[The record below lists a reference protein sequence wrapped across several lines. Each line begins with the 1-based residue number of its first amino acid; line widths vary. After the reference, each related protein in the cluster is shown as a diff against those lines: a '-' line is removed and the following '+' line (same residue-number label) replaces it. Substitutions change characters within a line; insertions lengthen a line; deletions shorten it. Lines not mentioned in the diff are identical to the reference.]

1 MCAFLDKNYGL
12 GRKRIISKMVEIQD
26 ISINDLIK
34 NKDGNFE
41 NEIILSPIKQEN
53 SKNLA
58 SESEFHR
65 IMIHLNGKQERS
77 LSGHDIVPD
86 YFTLNVGKNIKRYE
100 KLIEKSGELLIKR
113 MQYILDEANE
123 KILDEEN
130 HYKLSEIDT
139 RKYVSTFCGA
149 GHSRTQKN
157 LFVLEDVADKLN
169 DILLC
174 GIDKNM
180 IYDRPSK
187 WNAYYAMVTTDST
200 PVTYMPNIVVIPDYV
215 KKVTDIVDIVQTTGA
230 GNNKKYT
237 LIQNQVRD
245 DIEIMPFDGAGL
257 VTPECALKWVREL
270 KCTSEAG
277 KFYLPSCFQFRAIP
291 GIKGELMVFDLK
303 QFAKEQKVSK
313 IKDLGGKVWDIFKDN
328 IDVVLTQS
336 QFKFWKQFTTDGEFD
351 YSKWRN
357 EFDKPCHGYKRTFN
371 IVSYGSHPKDLRKRT
386 MLSYQPLESINF
398 TAQEV
403 EKISEFGINLYE
415 RVSTDISE
423 FLKYRGLANC
433 DENGKI
439 TDLTDRYTPPYYKA
453 LLKNHELFYD
463 RYIREKVDADIKKL
477 KNNLLS
483 GKVIVRGN
491 YQVLM
496 PDLYGFA
503 EWVFSDELK
512 KEPIGLLTSPFDIYS
527 QWWNNQHVKN
537 VDIIRNPHIG
547 MEHRIGNLKDN
558 IDLKKWFKY
567 QKTGIITGMYDTL
580 AMALGTADFDGDT
593 VCTTDNEQILNA
605 VKREMDKG
613 NGRLVIKEIKDDLE
627 IGAKPSGVKVSDR
640 SALMKINAMSFQN
653 SIGTV
658 VDKITNLWSMIN
670 LDEKVRDFIKIGVIV
685 GEETIDFAKT
695 GENAAFPSDIVG
707 FLKGRKKGHWMRYL
721 EKHQSEAAKEE
732 KSIENAK
739 FLKKDKDVID
749 KLKKFE
755 KYDCNMNRLC
765 LYAEEQISLIDGN
778 LETTATD
785 AAYDYKLML
794 RSAPSVNR
802 KVYLNLKVLQREYNE
817 ISNNYRKEA
826 VISKTQKREAVSKF
840 RWFYEKC
847 RNELLCIVTD
857 INSLLDMLII
867 IYYGSKH
874 NGTDFVDLEKD
885 ILWNAFPKEMI
896 QRCTGGAVREIDLS
910 KIEQRNTKNK
920 EYIKKQKESRANKR
934 KVVIASL
941 EECTEREA
949 VLTIGDRGEINR
961 IIDKAYE
968 AKKITR
974 KDNVIKLKRVLSIL
988 IFLSR
993 KCEKEKTEC
1002 RALKENGH
1010 FVKDSNKLNTKVPV
1024 KVFHPIWFKKYNNAP
1039 CQLTDT
1045 AIEKLTDVNHK
1056 SIDAAIKLF
1065 EDLEVIQTKVCSDG
1079 NIEIRVLFHHY
1090 DGAEWL
1096 KESDYNKAGTRI
1108 RDYFRK

>member
-1 MCAFLDKNYGL
+1 
-12 GRKRIISKMVEIQD
+12 MVEIQD

-34 NKDGNFE
+34 NKDGDFD

-65 IMIHLNGKQERS
+65 IMIHLNGKHEKS
-77 LSGHDIVPD
+77 LSGYDIAPD
-86 YFTLNVGKNIKRYE
+86 YFTLNVGKNVKRYE
-100 KLIEKSGELLIKR
+100 ELIKKNGELFIKR
-113 MQYILDEANE
+113 MQYVLDEADE
-123 KILDEEN
+123 KILDDEK
-130 HYKLSEIDT
+130 HYKLSEIDI
-139 RKYVSTFCGA
+139 RKYVYTFCGA

-174 GIDKNM
+174 GMDKDM
-180 IYDRPSK
+180 TYDRPSK
-187 WNAYYAMVTTDST
+187 WNAYYAMATTDST

-215 KKVTDIVDIVQTTGA
+215 KKLTDIVDIVLTSGT

-237 LIQNQVRD
+237 PIQNQVRD

-257 VTPECALKWVREL
+257 VTPECALKWAREL
-270 KCTSEAG
+270 KCISEVG

-303 QFAKEQKVSK
+303 QFAKEHKVSK

-336 QFKFWKQFTTDGEFD
+336 QFKFWKQFTTDGKFD
-351 YSKWRN
+351 YCKWRN

-371 IVSYGSHPKDLRKRT
+371 IVSYGSHLKDLRKRT

-403 EKISEFGINLYE
+403 EKVSEFGIDLYK
-415 RVSTDISE
+415 RVSTNISE
-423 FLKYRGLANC
+423 FLKYRGLVNC
-433 DENGKI
+433 DDNGQTK
-439 TDLTDRYTPPYYKA
+439 DLTDRYTPPFYKA
-453 LLKNHELFYD
+453 LLKNNELFYD
-463 RYIREKVDADIKKL
+463 RYIREKVDADIQKL

-483 GKVIVRGN
+483 GKQIVHGN
-491 YQVLM
+491 YQVFM

-503 EWVFSDELK
+503 EWIFHDELK
-512 KEPIGLLTSPFDIYS
+512 KEPVGLLTSPFDIYS
-527 QWWNNQHVKN
+527 DWWNSQCVRK

-547 MEHRIGNLKDN
+547 MEHRIGNLRNNRK
-558 IDLKKWFKY
+558 LKKWFKY
-567 QKTGIITGMYDTL
+567 QSTGIVTGMYDTL
-580 AMALGTADFDGDT
+580 AMALGTADFDGDN

-627 IGAKPSGVKVSDR
+627 LGAKPSGVKVSDR
-640 SALMKINAMSFQN
+640 SALMKINAMSFKN

-658 VDKITNLWSMIN
+658 IDKITNLWSMIN
-670 LDEKVRDFIKIGVIV
+670 LDEKVRNYIKIGVIV

-695 GENAAFPSDIVG
+695 GENAAFPSDMVG

-721 EKHQSEAAKEE
+721 EKNRSDAAKEE
-732 KSIENAK
+732 KSIENAR
-739 FLKKDKDVID
+739 FLKKDKLTID

-755 KYDCNMNRLC
+755 KYDCNMNNLC
-765 LYAEEQISLIDGN
+765 LYAEKQIALIDAN
-778 LETTATD
+778 IETKATD
-785 AAYDYKLML
+785 KAYDYKLML
-794 RSAPSVNR
+794 RSDPSINR
-802 KVYLNLKVLQREYNE
+802 NVYRKLKVLQKEYNE

-826 VISKTQKREAVSKF
+826 VKSKTQKRDAVSKF

-847 RNELLCIVTD
+847 RNELLYIVPD

-867 IYYGSKH
+867 IYYGAKH
-874 NGTDFVDLEKD
+874 NGSDFIDLEKD
-885 ILWNAFPKEMI
+885 ILWNAFSKEMI
-896 QRCTGGAVREIDLS
+896 QRCTGGTIKEIDFS
-910 KIEQRNTKNK
+910 KIEQRNKKNN
-920 EYIKKQKESRANKR
+920 EYIKKQKESKTNKR
-934 KVVIASL
+934 SVFISSL
-941 EECTEREA
+941 EDYTEREV
-949 VLTIGDRGEINR
+949 VLTIGDRVEINR

-993 KCEKEKTEC
+993 KCETEKTEC

-1010 FVKDSNKLNTKVPV
+1010 FVKDSNKLNKKVPV
-1024 KVFHPIWFKKYNNAP
+1024 KVFHPIWLKKYNNAP
-1039 CQLTDT
+1039 GQLTDT

-1056 SIDAAIKLF
+1056 SIDSAIKLF
-1065 EDLEVIQTKVCSDG
+1065 EELEVIQTKVCSDG
-1079 NIEIRVLFHHY
+1079 NIEVKVLFPHY
-1090 DGAEWL
+1090 DGAEWV
-1096 KESDYNKAGTRI
+1096 KELDYNKAGTRI